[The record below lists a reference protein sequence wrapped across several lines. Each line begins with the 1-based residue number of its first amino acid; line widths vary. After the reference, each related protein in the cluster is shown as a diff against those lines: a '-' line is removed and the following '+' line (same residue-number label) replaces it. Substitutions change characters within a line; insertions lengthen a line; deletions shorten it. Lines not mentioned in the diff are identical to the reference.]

1 MKRLI
6 VAALS
11 FGLALVAAEGI
22 VRLTVRTDADGQRW
36 LGETRLRP
44 YRLPLRQLRQRALEI
59 ETPTS
64 LFAYDPDLG
73 WAPRAGARSRDGR
86 VSIDA
91 SGARTT
97 GGVATAGDSLRVV
110 ALGDSFTFGD
120 EVGDEETWPAHLER
134 ILAEENPER
143 SVDVVN
149 LGVNGYGLDQAVLRF
164 ERDGASLSPDLVV
177 LGLQPENLLRS
188 LNVVRAIYFP
198 GTSLP
203 FSKPRF
209 VVDADGVRVVNRPA
223 APVDDVL
230 EALTDPLASPL
241 LRDEG
246 WLDTRY
252 VATPLHAS
260 ALYSLVQTFFA
271 SGARSDPFVMTPQVA
286 RVANVAL
293 ERLDAAVEAAGGRL
307 VVLHL
312 PRRDDLARI
321 VVGQPTWYADWLDA
335 VQDRH
340 EVVRSEVGVRDVEDR
355 VFRPGGH
362 YTPERNA
369 DVARMVAPVAAG
381 SPRASRSLQ
390 LRTPSMGGS
399 SSRDHGRPGGRG
411 VRMSRTR
418 MVGWLQ
424 PRPGAPGANS
434 SNGYSKSSW

>member
-1 MKRLI
+1 MKRLL

-11 FGLALVAAEGI
+11 FALALVAAEGI
-22 VRLTVRTDADGQRW
+22 VRRSVRTDADGQRW

-44 YRLPLRQLRQRALEI
+44 YRLPLRRLRQRALELQN
-59 ETPTS
+59 PAS
-64 LFAYDPDLG
+64 LFVYDADLG
-73 WAPRAGARSRDGR
+73 WAPRAGARSRDDL

-97 GGVATAGDSLRVV
+97 GRTATAEDPLRVV

-134 ILAEENPER
+134 ILAAENPKR
-143 SVDVVN
+143 PVDVVN

-164 ERDGASLSPDLVV
+164 ERDGASLSPDVVV

-203 FSKPRF
+203 FSKPRL

-223 APVDDVL
+223 APVNDVL
-230 EALTDPLASPL
+230 EALADPWASPL

-252 VATPLHAS
+252 LATPLHAS
-260 ALYSLVQTFFA
+260 VLYSLVQTSFA
-271 SGARSDPFVMTPQVA
+271 SDARRDAFVVTPEVA
-286 RVANVAL
+286 RVANAAL

-307 VVLHL
+307 VLLHL

-321 VVGQPTWYADWLDA
+321 VAQQPTWYADWLDA
-335 VQDRH
+335 IQDRY
-340 EVVRSEVGVRDVEDR
+340 EVVRSEVGVHHVGDR

-362 YTPERNA
+362 YTPEHNA
-369 DVARMVAPVAAG
+369 EVARIVAPFAG
-381 SPRASRSLQ
+381 GIPRTSRSLP
-390 LRTPSMGGS
+390 LRPPSKPVPS
-399 SSRDHGRPGGRG
+399 SADQGRPGGRG
-411 VRMSRTR
+411 VRMSRIR

-424 PRPGAPGANS
+424 PKLGASGTNS
-434 SNGYSKSSW
+434 SNGYSNSSW